1 MEFLILTFICV
12 LVITLIFI
20 KKNTKKKTKETQLTG
35 ISFITQL
42 KSLITLVQQHRG
54 QTSAWLNGDVKVERK
69 LMEIKSSIQFII
81 KQLHITSINTNDRW
95 IGFYDHWQR
104 LLLLKNKTSVDN
116 SFDQHCLLIKNL
128 AYLIEDI
135 ADNHFL
141 TADYCSEL
149 PNIGYTWRE
158 LVMSTENIGQSR
170 AIGTSVSVQ
179 KKCSSVDNI
188 RLNFLSENINKVTIN
203 TLNNLSY
210 LPNEAEQHKKLVNI
224 ATNKVKELTE
234 TISQE
239 LINTTEITL
248 DNKEYFTLATATIAS
263 FDNIFDHQVAQLS
276 KVI

>member
-12 LVITLIFI
+12 FVITVIFI
-20 KKNTKKKTKETQLTG
+20 KINKKKRTTESQLIG
-35 ISFITQL
+35 INFITQL

-81 KQLHITSINTNDRW
+81 KQLHITSINKNDRW

-188 RLNFLSENINKVTIN
+188 RLNFLSENINKISIN

-224 ATNKVKELTE
+224 ATNKVKELTD

-239 LINTTEITL
+239 FINTTEITL

-263 FDNIFDHQVAQLS
+263 FDSIFDHQVAQLS
-276 KVI
+276 TII

>member
-1 MEFLILTFICV
+1 MEFII
-12 LVITLIFI
+12 LIFI
-20 KKNTKKKTKETQLTG
+20 CALVVALLLIKKNKKKNTTKSQLVG
-35 ISFITQL
+35 INFITQL

-54 QTSAWLNGDVKVERK
+54 QTSAWLNGDKRVEKK
-69 LMEIKSSIQFII
+69 LMEIKADIQLIINQLHVSSIN
-81 KQLHITSINTNDRW
+81 KSERW

-128 AYLIEDI
+128 AYLIEDT

-141 TADYCSEL
+141 TADNCSEL

-170 AIGTSVSVQ
+170 AIGTSVSAQ
-179 KKCSSVDNI
+179 KKCTSVDNI
-188 RLNFLSENINKVTIN
+188 RLNFLCENINKVAIN

-210 LPNEAEQHKKLVNI
+210 LPSETTQHKKLVNT
-224 ATNKVKELTE
+224 AMNKVKELTE

-239 LINTTEITL
+239 LTNTTKITL
-248 DNKEYFTLATATIAS
+248 DNTEYFNLATKTIAS
-263 FDNIFDHQVAQLS
+263 FDDIFDHQVAQLS
-276 KVI
+276 TII

>member
-12 LVITLIFI
+12 FVITVIFI
-20 KKNTKKKTKETQLTG
+20 KINKKKRTTESQLMG
-35 ISFITQL
+35 INFITQL

-81 KQLHITSINTNDRW
+81 KQLHITPINKNDRW

-188 RLNFLSENINKVTIN
+188 RLNFLSENITKVTIN

-224 ATNKVKELTE
+224 ATNKVKELTD

-239 LINTTEITL
+239 FINTTEITL

-276 KVI
+276 TII